1 MEKCLYCSEDIEGF
15 IDIEEGTI
23 ECSTCGG
30 YFPELQTV
38 LTQAY
43 RNAIVF
49 VLVAIL
55 IIAFGIVSIVLI
67 WNSYG

>member
-1 MEKCLYCSEDIEGF
+1 MV
-15 IDIEEGTI
+15 EETSV
-23 ECSTCGG
+23 CSTCGE
-30 YFPELQTV
+30 YPSELQAA
-38 LTQAY
+38 LTKAY

-49 VLVAIL
+49 GLVAIL